1 MRCLPF
7 VTALALAVLA
17 TPAFAGLAREKGATY
32 IEGFFP
38 SPIRLTLA
46 KSAPIFS
53 TLAGKRSL
61 GTLAAGQKL
70 EVVAVSDRALRVRG
84 TDQGRGVSGW
94 IGRGFVAEPRPN
106 FFADLTRAGARAEAV
121 ADLVN
126 ARVPATGMTARRAL
140 RRPWTP
146 PRTHYFHRK
155 RHHPRHRPLRP
166 HPPRPPQHRSAAMPT
181 ATSSESIV
189 YVTTEIDRTTIV
201 LDNGIVTL
209 IQASGSRRLR
219 SRRAPQSVPPPVDL

>member
-126 ARVPATGMTARRAL
+126 ARVPATGMTANELYAAL
-140 RRPWTP
+140 G
-146 PRTHYFHRK
+146 
-155 RHHPRHRPLRP
+155 RP
-166 HPPRPPQHRSAAMPT
+166 HEHTTSIANGITQDTVHYVRTRRVPRSIIRRDAYGHLF
-181 ATSSESIV
+181 ESIV

-209 IQASGSRRLR
+209 IQASGSNGFGL
-219 SRRAPQSVPPPVDL
+219 RRAPQSVPPPIDL